1 MIKRFKNWLIHK
13 LGGKTKGEYK
23 EVLDKWGDALD
34 RFNKLLEIKEKQQRI
49 AENSIAYHEGKYDK
63 LRSQIK
69 SAESRITIDAR
80 YGYTEDNVIEASKAQ
95 TMFNLG
101 KAVYPYAEH
110 FFSSDGVYIASVG
123 VVDWEEKE

>member
-1 MIKRFKNWLIHK
+1 MFKRFKDWLIHK
-13 LGGKTKGEYK
+13 LGGYTEDEYADIVNRYDLWK
-23 EVLDKWGDALD
+23 NLCRDNEEYL
-34 RFNKLLEIKEKQQRI
+34 RI
-49 AENSIAYHEGKYDK
+49 ARERIAYHEGRYNK

-69 SAESRITIDAR
+69 SAESHIAIDAR

-110 FFSSDGVYIASVG
+110 FITGDGVYLASVG
-123 VVDWEEKE
+123 VVDWEDEE